1 MRKEIIVGNIND
13 MTVLELTARLED
25 VDRLLANTE
34 SPYLRKDLIKYRRRV
49 KARLN
54 FCLHTGKNGKGV

>member
-1 MRKEIIVGNIND
+1 MGNIND
-13 MTVLELTARLED
+13 MNVLELKARLED
-25 VDRLLANTE
+25 VDRLIANTK

-54 FCLHTGKNGKGV
+54 FCLHTGKARKGA

>member
-1 MRKEIIVGNIND
+1 MGNIND

-25 VDRLLANTE
+25 VDRLIANTK

-54 FCLHTGKNGKGV
+54 FCLHTGKARKGA

>member
-1 MRKEIIVGNIND
+1 MGNIND

-25 VDRLLANTE
+25 VDRLLAIVK

-54 FCLHTGKNGKGV
+54 FCLHTGKRGKGV

>member
-1 MRKEIIVGNIND
+1 MGNIND
-13 MTVLELTARLED
+13 MNVLELTARLED
-25 VDRLLANTE
+25 VDRLIANTK

-54 FCLHTGKNGKGV
+54 FCLNSRMDGNWSEIFIDM